1 MISAKALYSV
11 RPLAKAINGRGVAVE
26 SMVHTPLET
35 MSNATTVIV
44 DEEKNVVDVPS
55 TVEITNNSSVGIL
68 PNQHHMV
75 LDNVVEEGAR
85 AVRTQLRLCRNVV
98 APLHEELVESVR
110 GLLEEK
116 FNPALAGF
124 SVIEERYPELTTEG
138 SFLAL
143 IEEYAKTNI
152 AEVEATLQFGERSTE
167 QLRELMHT
175 GFKTTDE
182 AIDLF
187 LASKGDGWLAEVW
200 NDFYNGAE
208 NRAFKGIMTTL
219 QSESDVSGVEKA
231 IAVHLLARGL
241 LENPAEESGLS
252 LNQYNAVLR
261 DIRNSTGSFI
271 YTRLSAANQSRAADL
286 IIRRVQGNIVTVD
299 GVLFDKWINAGGDV
313 DVLFGLAVSK
323 LKLYSIKDLDTNRE
337 RLFKAWVDYVKL
349 ANATNTSN
357 KYQAI
362 RSTLA
367 SAFAKQLEAEA
378 GEAANYGAERNIK
391 EIYTLFVNEMRK
403 LSDDELQDINDAVLK
418 LLCAS
423 RFKDTDAYKLM
434 SRIAFH
440 CKDDPTLSTREAA
453 TIATIEYITDW
464 TYSQIR
470 VTDMRS

>member
-1 MISAKALYSV
+1 MISEKALYSV
-11 RPLAKAINGRGVAVE
+11 RPLAKAINGRGIAVE
-26 SMVHTPLET
+26 SMAATPLEV

-44 DEEKNVVDVPS
+44 DEDKHVVDVPS
-55 TVEITNNSSVGIL
+55 TVEITNNSSVDIL

-75 LDNVVEEGAR
+75 LDNVVEEGAK
-85 AVRTQLRLCRNVV
+85 AVRTQLKLCRNVIT
-98 APLHEELVESVR
+98 PLHEELVEAVR
-110 GLLEEK
+110 GLLSEK

-124 SVIEERYPELTTEG
+124 AVIEERYPDLVSEG

-143 IEEYAKTNI
+143 IEEYAKTNVGSI
-152 AEVEATLQFGERSTE
+152 DATLKFGERTTE

-175 GFKTTDE
+175 GFKSTDE

-187 LASKGDGWLAEVW
+187 LATKGDGWLAEVW
-200 NDFYNGAE
+200 ADYYNGAE
-208 NRAFKGIMTTL
+208 NRTFKDVMASL
-219 QSESDVSGVEKA
+219 QSKSEVEGVETA

-241 LENPAEESGLS
+241 LENPAEESGLA
-252 LNQYNAVLR
+252 LTQYNSVLR

-271 YTRLSAANQSRAADL
+271 YIRLSAANQARGADL
-286 IIRRVQGNIVTVD
+286 IIRRVVGNQVTVD

-323 LKLYSIKDLDTNRE
+323 LKLYSIKDLEEKRE
-337 RLFKAWVDYVKL
+337 RLLKSWVDYVKL

-357 KYQAI
+357 KYQAV
-362 RSTLA
+362 RTTLA

-378 GEAANYGAERNIK
+378 GEAAQYGAERNIK

-403 LSDDELQDINDAVLK
+403 LSDTELQDINDAVLK

-440 CKDDPTLSTREAA
+440 RKDNPSLSAREAA